1 MIAGLGHNGVVST
14 KAIMD
19 TNIRSI
25 KLEGGGRRYKRHSI
39 ELKRRI
45 VEQTLVPGA
54 SVARIAREN
63 GINANQVFNWRKL
76 YREGLL
82 GSEGKTAANLLP
94 VSVIAGRRPTAAVA
108 TAVCAKTTSGR
119 IWLESAKGC
128 LSIEGQPDP
137 EALQQVLKHL
147 LG

>member
-1 MIAGLGHNGVVST
+1 
-14 KAIMD
+14 MD
-19 TNIRSI
+19 TNIRSV
-25 KLEGGGRRYKRHSI
+25 KAKGNGRCYQKHSL

-45 VEQTLVPGA
+45 VEQTLAPGA
-54 SVARIAREN
+54 SVARIARDH

-82 GSEGKTAANLLP
+82 GAEGKAAANLLP
-94 VSVIAGRRPTAAVA
+94 VTVIAEARPAAAVTGVTSGRA
-108 TAVCAKTTSGR
+108 TSGR

-128 LSIEGQPDP
+128 VSIEGRPDP
-137 EALQQVLKHL
+137 AALRQVLEHL

>member
-1 MIAGLGHNGVVST
+1 
-14 KAIMD
+14 MD
-19 TNIRSI
+19 TNIRAI
-25 KLEGGGRRYKRHSI
+25 KAGGKGRRYQRRSL

-54 SVARIAREN
+54 SVARIAREH

-82 GSEGKTAANLLP
+82 GDDAKLLP
-94 VSVIAGRRPTAAVA
+94 VTVIKQTRPTVAASIA
-108 TAVCAKTTSGR
+108 TDRTTIGR
-119 IWLESAKGC
+119 LWLESPKGC
-128 LSIEGQPDP
+128 LSIDGQPDP
-137 EALQQVLKHL
+137 VALRLVLEHL